1 MLASGQGVY
10 RFVMIGQISR
20 EQHQLVRPSLPHRRS
35 SGGIRAIARP
45 VTLGLCLCAKFLLRG
60 VVFYNKTVTHCISI
74 ETPTA
79 IYFEFMELF
88 WGKSAIYYFEQL
100 NFIL

>member
-1 MLASGQGVY
+1 MVGSCD
-10 RFVMIGQISR
+10 
-20 EQHQLVRPSLPHRRS
+20 
-35 SGGIRAIARP
+35 GGINVMSKITPIMTLLITKARGIKTIARP
-45 VTLGLCLCAKFLLRG
+45 ITLGLCLCAKFLLRG